1 MTRKKAY
8 RKYTRSDGGNIF
20 YFSFLI
26 IFGAFAILPLVYTV
40 ITSFKPLDELLI
52 FPPRFYVV
60 RPTWENYKV
69 LPTIL
74 SNLKIPL
81 SRYVFNSVFV
91 SVVSTVL
98 HIFVASGAAFTI
110 SKSNIKYK
118 NLVFAFV
125 QFALL
130 FNAYTLA
137 IPRYLIYS
145 NLGMIDT
152 YWVYIL
158 PYVPS
163 TLGVFLMKQ
172 FMDTGI
178 PNALLEAAQIDG
190 AGHFRI
196 FFQIAL
202 PLVKPA
208 WLTLA
213 LFAFRDMWTITGS
226 GTIFTESMKTLPEI
240 TTTIASG
247 GLARSG
253 SAMAMSVIMM
263 IPPIIVYL
271 VSQNSVKETMST
283 SGIK

>member
-1 MTRKKAY
+1 MKNKKTY
-8 RKYTRSDGGNIF
+8 RKYTRSLVGNIF
-20 YFSFLI
+20 YFFFLI
-26 IFGAFAILPLVYTV
+26 LFGAFAILPLVIQI

-69 LPTIL
+69 LPTLL

-81 SRYVFNSVFV
+81 SRYIFNSLFV
-91 SVVSTVL
+91 SVVATVL
-98 HIFVASGAAFTI
+98 HIFVASGAAYTI
-110 SKSNIKYK
+110 SKSKIKYK
-118 NLVFAFV
+118 KIVFSFV

-145 NLGMIDT
+145 NLKMIDT

-158 PYVPS
+158 PYIPS

-178 PNALLEAAQIDG
+178 PDALLEAAQIDG
-190 AGHFRI
+190 AGQFRI
-196 FFQIAL
+196 FFRIAL

-213 LFAFRDMWTITGS
+213 LFAFRDMWTVTGS

-240 TTTIASG
+240 TSTIASG

-271 VSQNSVKETMST
+271 ISQSSVKETMST

>member
-1 MTRKKAY
+1 M
-8 RKYTRSDGGNIF
+8 
-20 YFSFLI
+20 
-26 IFGAFAILPLVYTV
+26 
-40 ITSFKPLDELLI
+40 
-52 FPPRFYVV
+52 
-60 RPTWENYKV
+60 
-69 LPTIL
+69 
-74 SNLKIPL
+74 
-81 SRYVFNSVFV
+81 
-91 SVVSTVL
+91 
-98 HIFVASGAAFTI
+98 
-110 SKSNIKYK
+110 KYK
-118 NLVFAFV
+118 NIVFSVV

-145 NLGMIDT
+145 NLRMIDT

-158 PYVPS
+158 PYIPS
-163 TLGVFLMKQ
+163 ALGVFLMKQ

-178 PNALLEAAQIDG
+178 PDALLEAAQIDG
-190 AGHFRI
+190 AGQFRV
-196 FFQIAL
+196 FFRIAL

-213 LFAFRDMWTITGS
+213 LFAFRDMWTIVGS

-240 TTTIASG
+240 TTTIVSG

-263 IPPIIVYL
+263 VPPIIVYL
-271 VSQNSVKETMST
+271 ISQNSVKETMST

>member
-1 MTRKKAY
+1 MRNKKAY
-8 RKYTRSDGGNIF
+8 RRYTRSLWGNIF
-20 YFSFLI
+20 YFTFLI
-26 IFGAFAILPLVYTV
+26 VFGAFAILPLVYTV

-60 RPTWENYKV
+60 RPTLENYKV
-69 LPTIL
+69 LPTLL

-81 SRYVFNSVFV
+81 SRYIFNSLFV
-91 SVVSTVL
+91 SVVSTVA
-98 HIFVASGAAFTI
+98 HIFVASGAAYTI
-110 SKSNIKYK
+110 SKSKIKYK
-118 NLVFAFV
+118 NLVFSVV

-145 NLGMIDT
+145 NLRMIDT

-158 PYVPS
+158 PYIPS
-163 TLGVFLMKQ
+163 ALGVFLMKQ

-178 PNALLEAAQIDG
+178 PDALLEAAQIDG
-190 AGHFRI
+190 AGQFKVFFR
-196 FFQIAL
+196 IAL

-213 LFAFRDMWTITGS
+213 LFAFRDMWTVVGS

-240 TTTIASG
+240 TTTIISG

-263 IPPIIVYL
+263 VPPIIVYL
-271 VSQNSVKETMST
+271 ISQNSVKETMST

>member
-1 MTRKKAY
+1 MKNKKAY
-8 RKYTRSDGGNIF
+8 RKYTRSLAGNIF
-20 YFSFLI
+20 YFGFLI
-26 IFGAFAILPLVYTV
+26 AFGLFAILPLIYTV

-60 RPTWENYKV
+60 RPTWENFKV

-81 SRYVFNSVFV
+81 SRYIFNSLFV
-91 SVVSTVL
+91 SVASTVL
-98 HIFVASGAAFTI
+98 HIFVASAAAYTI
-110 SKSNIKYK
+110 SKSKIKNK
-118 NLVFAFV
+118 NTIFALV

-145 NLGMIDT
+145 GLGMIDT

-178 PNALLEAAQIDG
+178 PDALLEAAQIDG
-190 AGHFRI
+190 AGQFRI
-196 FFQIAL
+196 FFRIAL

-253 SAMAMSVIMM
+253 SAMAMAVIMM

>member
-1 MTRKKAY
+1 MRKKKAY
-8 RKYTRSDGGNIF
+8 RKYTRSVWGNIF
-20 YFSFLI
+20 YFAFLI
-26 IFGAFAILPLVYTV
+26 IFGAFAILPLIYTV

-60 RPTWENYKV
+60 RPTLENYKV
-69 LPTIL
+69 LPTLL

-81 SRYVFNSVFV
+81 SRYVFNSLFV
-91 SVVSTVL
+91 SIISTVA
-98 HIFVASGAAFTI
+98 HIFVASGAAYTI
-110 SKSNIKYK
+110 SKSKIKYK
-118 NLVFAFV
+118 NIVFSIV

-145 NLGMIDT
+145 NLRMIDT
-152 YWVYIL
+152 SWVYIL
-158 PYVPS
+158 PYIPS
-163 TLGVFLMKQ
+163 ALGVFLMKQ

-178 PNALLEAAQIDG
+178 PDALLEAAAIDG
-190 AGHFRI
+190 AGQFRV
-196 FFQIAL
+196 FFRIAL

-213 LFAFRDMWTITGS
+213 LFAFRDMWTVVGS

-263 IPPIIVYL
+263 VPPIIVYL
-271 VSQNSVKETMST
+271 ISQNSVKETMST

>member
-1 MTRKKAY
+1 MRIKKAY
-8 RKYTRSDGGNIF
+8 RKYTRSLAGNIF
-20 YFSFLI
+20 YFTFLI
-26 IFGAFAILPLVYTV
+26 LFGAFAILPLIYTV

-60 RPTWENYKV
+60 RPTFENYKV
-69 LPTIL
+69 LPTLL

-81 SRYVFNSVFV
+81 SRYVFNSLFV
-91 SVVSTVL
+91 SVVSTIL
-98 HIFVASGAAFTI
+98 HIFVASGAAYTI
-110 SKSNIKYK
+110 SKSTIKYK

-145 NLGMIDT
+145 NLGMIDS
-152 YWVYIL
+152 YLVYIL
-158 PYVPS
+158 PYIPS

-178 PNALLEAAQIDG
+178 PDALLEAAQIDG
-190 AGHFRI
+190 AGQFRI
-196 FFQIAL
+196 FFTIAL

-226 GTIFTESMKTLPEI
+226 GTIFTESLKTLPEI
-240 TTTIASG
+240 TSTIASG

-271 VSQNSVKETMST
+271 ISQNSVKETMST

>member
-1 MTRKKAY
+1 MKNKKAY
-8 RKYTRSDGGNIF
+8 RKYTRSLAGNIF
-20 YFSFLI
+20 YFTFLI
-26 IFGAFAILPLVYTV
+26 LFGAFAILPLIYTV

-60 RPTWENYKV
+60 RPTFENYKV
-69 LPTIL
+69 LPTLL

-81 SRYVFNSVFV
+81 SRYVFNSLFV

-98 HIFVASGAAFTI
+98 HIFVASGAAYTI
-110 SKSNIKYK
+110 SKSTIKYK
-118 NLVFAFV
+118 NLIFSFV

-145 NLGMIDT
+145 NLGMIDS
-152 YWVYIL
+152 YLVYIL
-158 PYVPS
+158 PYIPS

-178 PNALLEAAQIDG
+178 PDALLEAAQIDG
-190 AGHFRI
+190 AGQFRI
-196 FFQIAL
+196 FFTIAL

-226 GTIFTESMKTLPEI
+226 GTIFTESLKTLPEI
-240 TTTIASG
+240 TSTIASG

-271 VSQNSVKETMST
+271 ISQNSVKETMST

>member
-1 MTRKKAY
+1 MRNKKAY
-8 RKYTRSDGGNIF
+8 RRYTRSLWGNIF
-20 YFSFLI
+20 YFTFLI
-26 IFGAFAILPLVYTV
+26 VFGAFAILPLVYTV

-60 RPTWENYKV
+60 RPTLENYKV
-69 LPTIL
+69 LPTLL

-81 SRYVFNSVFV
+81 SRYIFNSLFV
-91 SVVSTVL
+91 SVVSTIA
-98 HIFVASGAAFTI
+98 HIFVASGAAYTI
-110 SKSNIKYK
+110 SKSKIKYK
-118 NLVFAFV
+118 NLVFSVV

-145 NLGMIDT
+145 NLRMIDT

-158 PYVPS
+158 PYIPS
-163 TLGVFLMKQ
+163 ALGVFLMKQ

-178 PNALLEAAQIDG
+178 PDALLEAAQIDG
-190 AGHFRI
+190 AGQFKVFFR
-196 FFQIAL
+196 IAL

-213 LFAFRDMWTITGS
+213 LFAFRDMWTVVGS

-240 TTTIASG
+240 TTTIISG

-263 IPPIIVYL
+263 VPPIIVYL
-271 VSQNSVKETMST
+271 ISQNSVKETMST

>member
-1 MTRKKAY
+1 MRKKKAY
-8 RKYTRSDGGNIF
+8 RKYTRSVWGNIF
-20 YFSFLI
+20 YFAFLI
-26 IFGAFAILPLVYTV
+26 IFGAFAILPLIYTV

-60 RPTWENYKV
+60 RPTLENYKV
-69 LPTIL
+69 LPTLL

-81 SRYVFNSVFV
+81 SRYVFNSLFV
-91 SVVSTVL
+91 SIISTVA
-98 HIFVASGAAFTI
+98 HIFVASGAAYTI
-110 SKSNIKYK
+110 SKSKIKYK
-118 NLVFAFV
+118 NIVFSIV

-145 NLGMIDT
+145 NLRMIDT

-158 PYVPS
+158 PYIPS
-163 TLGVFLMKQ
+163 ALGVFLMKQ

-178 PNALLEAAQIDG
+178 PDALLEAAAIDG
-190 AGHFRI
+190 AGQFRV
-196 FFQIAL
+196 FFRIAL

-213 LFAFRDMWTITGS
+213 LFAFRDMWTVVGS

-263 IPPIIVYL
+263 VPPIIVYL
-271 VSQNSVKETMST
+271 ISQNSVKETMST

>member
-1 MTRKKAY
+1 MKNKKAY
-8 RKYTRSDGGNIF
+8 RKYTRSLWGNIF
-20 YFSFLI
+20 YFAFLI
-26 IFGAFAILPLVYTV
+26 LFGAFAILPLIYTV

-60 RPTWENYKV
+60 RPTFENYKV
-69 LPTIL
+69 LPTLL

-81 SRYVFNSVFV
+81 SRYVFNSLFV
-91 SVVSTVL
+91 SVVATVL
-98 HIFVASGAAFTI
+98 HIFVASGAAYTI
-110 SKSNIKYK
+110 SKSTIKYK
-118 NLVFAFV
+118 NLVFSLV

-145 NLGMIDT
+145 NLGMIDS

-158 PYVPS
+158 PYIPS

-178 PNALLEAAQIDG
+178 PDALLEAAQIDG
-190 AGHFRI
+190 AGQFRI
-196 FFQIAL
+196 FFRIAL

-226 GTIFTESMKTLPEI
+226 GTIFTESLKTLPEI

-271 VSQNSVKETMST
+271 ISQNSVKETMST

>member
-1 MTRKKAY
+1 MKNKKAY
-8 RKYTRSDGGNIF
+8 RKYTRSLWGNIF
-20 YFSFLI
+20 YFAFLI
-26 IFGAFAILPLVYTV
+26 LFGAFAILPLIYTV

-60 RPTWENYKV
+60 RPTFENYKV
-69 LPTIL
+69 LPTLL

-81 SRYVFNSVFV
+81 SRYVFNSLFV
-91 SVVSTVL
+91 SVVATVL
-98 HIFVASGAAFTI
+98 HIFVASGAAYTI
-110 SKSNIKYK
+110 SKSTIKYK
-118 NLVFAFV
+118 NFVFSFV

-145 NLGMIDT
+145 NLGMIDS

-158 PYVPS
+158 PYIPS
-163 TLGVFLMKQ
+163 ALGVFLMKQ

-178 PNALLEAAQIDG
+178 PDALLEAAQIDG
-190 AGHFRI
+190 AGQFRI
-196 FFQIAL
+196 FFRIAL

-226 GTIFTESMKTLPEI
+226 GTIFTESLKTLPEI

-271 VSQNSVKETMST
+271 ISQNSVKETMST

>member
-1 MTRKKAY
+1 MKQKKAY
-8 RKYTRSDGGNIF
+8 RRYTRSLGGNIF
-20 YFSFLI
+20 YFGFLI
-26 IFGAFAILPLVYTV
+26 IFGLFAILPLIYTV
-40 ITSFKPLDELLI
+40 ITSLKPLDELLI

-60 RPTWENYKV
+60 RPTFENFKV
-69 LPTIL
+69 LPTLL

-81 SRYVFNSVFV
+81 SRYVFNSLFV
-91 SVVSTVL
+91 SVTSTVA
-98 HIFVASGAAFTI
+98 HIFVAAGAAYTI
-110 SKSNIKYK
+110 SKSKIKYK
-118 NLVFAFV
+118 NTIFALV

-145 NLGMIDT
+145 GLGMIDS

-158 PYVPS
+158 PYIPS

-178 PNALLEAAQIDG
+178 PDALLEAAQIDG
-190 AGHFRI
+190 AGQFRI
-196 FFQIAL
+196 FFRIAL

-213 LFAFRDMWTITGS
+213 LFAFRDLWTIQGS
-226 GTIFTESMKTLPEI
+226 GTIFTESLKTLPEI
-240 TTTIASG
+240 TATIASG

-271 VSQNSVKETMST
+271 ISQNSVKETMST

>member
-8 RKYTRSDGGNIF
+8 RKYTRSVGGNIF

>member
-1 MTRKKAY
+1 MRIKKAY
-8 RKYTRSDGGNIF
+8 RKYTRSLAGNIF
-20 YFSFLI
+20 YFTFLI
-26 IFGAFAILPLVYTV
+26 LFGAFAILPLIYTV

-60 RPTWENYKV
+60 RPTFENYKV
-69 LPTIL
+69 LPTLL

-81 SRYVFNSVFV
+81 SRYVFNSLFV
-91 SVVSTVL
+91 SVVSTIL
-98 HIFVASGAAFTI
+98 HIFVASGAAYTI
-110 SKSNIKYK
+110 SKSTIKYK

-145 NLGMIDT
+145 NLGMIDS
-152 YWVYIL
+152 YLVYIL
-158 PYVPS
+158 PYIPS

-178 PNALLEAAQIDG
+178 PDALLEAAQIDG
-190 AGHFRI
+190 AGQFRI
-196 FFQIAL
+196 FFTIAL

-226 GTIFTESMKTLPEI
+226 GTIFTESLKTLPEI
-240 TTTIASG
+240 TSTIASG

-271 VSQNSVKETMST
+271 ISQHSVKETMST

>member
-1 MTRKKAY
+1 MKNKKAY
-8 RKYTRSDGGNIF
+8 RKYTRSLLGNIF
-20 YFSFLI
+20 YFAFLI
-26 IFGAFAILPLVYTV
+26 LFGAFAILPLIYTV

-60 RPTWENYKV
+60 RPTFENYKV
-69 LPTIL
+69 LPTLL

-81 SRYVFNSVFV
+81 SRYVFNSLFV
-91 SVVSTVL
+91 SVVATVL
-98 HIFVASGAAFTI
+98 HIFVASGAAYTI
-110 SKSNIKYK
+110 SKSTIKYK
-118 NLVFAFV
+118 YFVFSFV

-145 NLGMIDT
+145 NLGMIDS

-158 PYVPS
+158 PYIPS
-163 TLGVFLMKQ
+163 ALGVFLMKQ

-178 PNALLEAAQIDG
+178 PDALLEAAQIDG
-190 AGHFRI
+190 AGQFRI
-196 FFQIAL
+196 FFRIAL

-226 GTIFTESMKTLPEI
+226 GTIFTESLKTLPEI

-271 VSQNSVKETMST
+271 ISQNSVKETMST

>member
-1 MTRKKAY
+1 MKNKKAY
-8 RKYTRSDGGNIF
+8 RKYTRSIGGNIF
-20 YFSFLI
+20 YFGFLI
-26 IFGAFAILPLVYTV
+26 AFGVFAILPLIYTV

-60 RPTWENYKV
+60 RPTFENFKV
-69 LPTIL
+69 LPTLL

-81 SRYVFNSVFV
+81 SRYVFNSLFV
-91 SVVSTVL
+91 SVASTVL
-98 HIFVASGAAFTI
+98 HIFVASGAAYTI
-110 SKSNIKYK
+110 SKSKIKNK
-118 NLVFAFV
+118 NTVFALV

-145 NLGMIDT
+145 SLGMIDT

-178 PNALLEAAQIDG
+178 PDALLEAAQIDG
-190 AGHFRI
+190 AGQFRI
-196 FFQIAL
+196 FFRIAL

>member
-1 MTRKKAY
+1 M
-8 RKYTRSDGGNIF
+8 
-20 YFSFLI
+20 
-26 IFGAFAILPLVYTV
+26 
-40 ITSFKPLDELLI
+40 
-52 FPPRFYVV
+52 
-60 RPTWENYKV
+60 
-69 LPTIL
+69 
-74 SNLKIPL
+74 
-81 SRYVFNSVFV
+81 
-91 SVVSTVL
+91 
-98 HIFVASGAAFTI
+98 
-110 SKSNIKYK
+110 
-118 NLVFAFV
+118 V

-145 NLGMIDT
+145 NLGMIDS
-152 YWVYIL
+152 YLVYIL
-158 PYVPS
+158 PYIPS

-190 AGHFRI
+190 AGQFRI
-196 FFQIAL
+196 FFRIAL

-226 GTIFTESMKTLPEI
+226 GTIFTESLKTLPEI
-240 TTTIASG
+240 TATIASG

-271 VSQNSVKETMST
+271 ISQNSVKETMST